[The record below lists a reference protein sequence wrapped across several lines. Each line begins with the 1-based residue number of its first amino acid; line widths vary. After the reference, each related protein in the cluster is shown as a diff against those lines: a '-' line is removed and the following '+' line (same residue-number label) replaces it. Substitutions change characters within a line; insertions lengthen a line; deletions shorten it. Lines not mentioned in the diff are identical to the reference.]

1 MKNGWFKL
9 AASILL
15 LIFFTACS
23 TQKNTWS
30 TRHFHEINTRFNV
43 HFNGNEAYK
52 QGIKQLSTSHKED
65 FSKIL
70 PVYKVSNHTI
80 AKGTASSMDKATEK
94 SQTAIKKHS
103 IRVKPKKKIN
113 SKSKESYKRFYNKE
127 EFNPFMD
134 DVFLLM
140 ANAQFHK
147 ADFESAS
154 ATCSYIM
161 RHFATDKLSHDKAAI
176 LLARC
181 YTELEWTYEAENIL
195 SDLNSE
201 TLSSSLTGAY
211 SAAYA
216 DFLLR
221 KKKYSEAIPYIKIAL
236 DKSGKKDEKHRW
248 RFLLGQ
254 LYQETGRRTEANKIF
269 GAIPS
274 KNPPYEMEISA
285 RIRQTEVYPEGN
297 TTKPLKK
304 LLRLSRSDKNK
315 NYLDQIHY
323 ALGNLF
329 LLEGDTAKA
338 LENFHES
345 LTKSTQN
352 GPHKLKTLLTLGNF
366 YYETENFLKAGPCFA
381 EAETMLDKTDERF
394 KEASFKAT
402 ALKELVPPLRI
413 IYDEDSLQSLAKLP
427 EKELNEIIEKMVK
440 EADKKAKEEAK
451 TKSIDA
457 ALNANEQL
465 NEGKTTDNGAPKIPD
480 IQDPTNRNWY
490 FYNPSTVAKGLTE
503 FQSKWGKRTLADD
516 WRRNNK
522 VSPFETSAIDTIP
535 INEVESSDT
544 TLTEIADTT
553 TAADKFNFSEGA
565 DDPTNPNYYLKN
577 IPFTEEQILTSNEK
591 IAENLFK
598 SGVFFRELMENNRL
612 SLEYFRNLEKRFPE
626 SLHLENA
633 WYNTYLLLKQEKRD
647 SEAEIDRNKLIVKYP
662 ESKFALRLSDSMF
675 IENLIEMYL
684 KQDNIYS
691 KTYMDFTGHQTDSIF
706 KSSNFVKTK
715 YPLSKLLP
723 RFIFLEA
730 MEYGRTG
737 KPEEFHNSLISI
749 TENHPD
755 HEIVPVV
762 KEMLA
767 LWNAGKRPVPSPDYI
782 SKLSLDSLM
791 KDESISQIDSL
802 TTLLTYTPDEP
813 HVLLM
818 EYIADS
824 TNTNRLLFDVALYN
838 FTTFLIK
845 DYELSLSKVGKMDV
859 LLINGFENAE
869 EVDRYRSGVSFQNEL
884 PEIKYPGIKMVV
896 ISAYNLQLL
905 MQGVDPDTYMKFYKE
920 NYTGIKPE
928 IKTK

>member
-9 AASILL
+9 AASFLL

-52 QGIKQLSTSHKED
+52 QGIKQLNNSHKED

-70 PVYKVSNHTI
+70 PVYKVSNHAI
-80 AKGTASSMDKATEK
+80 AKATASSMDRATEK

-103 IRVKPKKKIN
+103 IRVKPKKKLN
-113 SKSKESYKRFYNKE
+113 SKSKDSYKQFYNKE
-127 EFNPFMD
+127 EFNTFMD

-161 RHFATDKLSHDKAAI
+161 RHFSTDKITHDKAAI

-181 YTELEWTYEAENIL
+181 YTELEWTYEAENVL
-195 SDLNSE
+195 SELNKE

-221 KKKYSEAIPYIKIAL
+221 KKKYSDAIPYLKIAL
-236 DKSGKKDEKHRW
+236 DKTGKKDEKHRW
-248 RFLLGQ
+248 SFLLGQ
-254 LYQETGRRTEANKIF
+254 LYQEAGRRAEANKIF

-297 TTKPLKK
+297 TSKPLKK
-304 LLRLSRSDKNK
+304 LLRLSKSDKNK
-315 NYLDQIHY
+315 DYLDQIHY

-352 GPHKLKTLLTLGNF
+352 GPHKLKTLLTLGDF
-366 YYETENFLKAGPCFA
+366 YYKTENFLKAGPCFV
-381 EAETMLDKTDERF
+381 EAETMLAKTDERF
-394 KEASFKAT
+394 KDASFKTA
-402 ALKELVPPLRI
+402 ALKELVPSLRI
-413 IYDEDSLQSLAKLP
+413 IYDEDSLQVLAKLP
-427 EKELNEIIEKMVK
+427 EKDLNEIIEKKVK
-440 EADKKAKEEAK
+440 EAEKKAKEEAK

-465 NEGKTTDNGAPKIPD
+465 NEGRTPENGAPKIPD
-480 IQDPTNRNWY
+480 MQDPTNRNWY
-490 FYNPSTVAKGLTE
+490 FYNPSTVSKGLTE
-503 FQSKWGKRTLADD
+503 FQIKWGKRALADD

-522 VSPFETSAIDTIP
+522 ASPFETTTIDTIP
-535 INEVESSDT
+535 TNEVESADT
-544 TLTEIADTT
+544 TLTEVADTT
-553 TAADKFNFSEGA
+553 ATDKFNFSDGA
-565 DDPTNPNYYLKN
+565 DDPTNPNYYLKD

-612 SLEYFRNLEKRFPE
+612 SLEYFRSLENRFPE
-626 SLHLENA
+626 SLHLEKA
-633 WYNTYLLLKQEKRD
+633 LYNTYLLLKQEKRD
-647 SEAEIDRNKLIVKYP
+647 SEAEIDRNKLIAKYP
-662 ESKFALRLSDSMF
+662 DSKFATRLADSMF

-691 KTYMDFTGHQTDSIF
+691 KTYTEFTGHQTDSIF
-706 KSSNFVKTK
+706 KSGNLVKTK

-737 KPEEFHNSLISI
+737 KPEEFHKSLISI

-767 LWNAGKRPVPSPDYI
+767 LWDAGKRPVPSPGYI

-791 KDESISQIDSL
+791 KDESLSQIDSL
-802 TTLLTYTPDEP
+802 SSLLAYNPEEP

-818 EYIADS
+818 EFIADS

-859 LLINGFENAE
+859 LLVQVFENTE
-869 EVDRYRSGVSFQNEL
+869 EVERYRSGINFQNEL
-884 PEIKYPGIKMVV
+884 PETKYPGIKMII
-896 ISAYNLQLL
+896 ISVYNLQLL
-905 MQGVDPDTYMKFYKE
+905 MQGVDPDIYKKFFNE
-920 NYTGIKPE
+920 NYSGTKPE